1 MAMTVADM
9 ANVNDEEVASS
20 GGRRCPTTAMTVT
33 DAANVDDG
41 EVASGGRNSS
51 KRKIGP
57 HEPPLSLLEP
67 TWPKP
72 PLLQRRHHPR
82 PSEGCEARDS

>member
-9 ANVNDEEVASS
+9 ANVNDDEVASG
-20 GGRRCPTTAMTVT
+20 GGRCCPTTAMTVA

-51 KRKIGP
+51 KKKW
-57 HEPPLSLLEP
+57 PPRTP
-67 TWPKP
+67 FIVVGANVAKNTATATP
-72 PLLQRRHHPR
+72 PSPASIRRMQG
-82 PSEGCEARDS
+82 EG